1 MTENT
6 KSEELTRAYNLRN
19 LTADDMFPMFQII
32 SKVDVKEFKRCFE
45 SDEVMKAVSG
55 MASGEKDNAD
65 LTAVGV
71 TIAFDL
77 AGVIMANLPNCKN
90 DIYLLLSQL
99 SGMTSKEIASLPM
112 VTFVEMIMDVIRKD
126 EFKDFFQA
134 VSELFR

>member
-1 MTENT
+1 MTENMKNEEMT
-6 KSEELTRAYNLRN
+6 KAYNLRN

-32 SKVDVKEFKRCFE
+32 SKIGVKEFKRCFE

-65 LTAVGV
+65 LTAVGI

-77 AGVIMANLPNCKN
+77 AGVIMSNLPNCKN

-99 SGMTSKEIASLPM
+99 SGMTTKEIASLPM

-134 VSELFR
+134 VSKLFR